1 VPAVACIG
9 SLNVDLV
16 VRVTRMPGTGET
28 VTGHALE
35 RHLGGKG
42 LNQALAAARAGGDVA
57 LVGAVGTDE
66 GGEWMRRELGA
77 EGVDL
82 TAVADVDGPSGTA
95 LIEVDAGGANRIVVI
110 PGANGWLTAV
120 YTAEQVRRLRG
131 DHVPADPTP
140 SDPAL
145 HISVPPGGTDSSTD
159 AAAVAGPAGRAS
171 SGVAL
176 APLEVPPDAVLGA
189 LREAHAAG
197 MLTIL
202 NTAPVPPDGLPD
214 GLLAVTDI
222 VVANEHEAGLITGIT
237 VKDMESAYA
246 AARALR
252 DQGAGGAIVTL
263 GADGAVWST
272 GDGHGHT
279 PAYPVTPIDTVA
291 AGDAFCGV
299 LAASLAEGLEWTSS
313 LRRASAAGALA
324 TTVAGAAPSLPSA
337 AAIARLMEDSPAGD
351 SHLEDS

>member
-16 VRVTRMPGTGET
+16 VRVARLPGTGET

-42 LNQALAAARAGGDVA
+42 LNQALSAARAGGDVA
-57 LVGAVGTDE
+57 LIGAVGTDD
-66 GGEWMRRELGA
+66 GAAWMRTELAA

-82 TAVADVDGPSGTA
+82 TGVADVEGPTGTA
-95 LIEVDAGGANRIVVI
+95 LIEVDTSGANRIVVI
-110 PGANGWLTAV
+110 PGANGWLTADF
-120 YTAEQVRRLRG
+120 TAEQVRRC
-131 DHVPADPTP
+131 
-140 SDPAL
+140 
-145 HISVPPGGTDSSTD
+145 GG
-159 AAAVAGPAGRAS
+159 R
-171 SGVAL
+171 VAL
-176 APLEVPPDAVLGA
+176 APLEVPPASVVGA
-189 LREAHAAG
+189 LAEAHGLG

-202 NTAPVPPDGLPD
+202 NTAPVPPDGLPE
-214 GLLAVTDI
+214 GLLDVTDI
-222 VVANEHEAGLITGIT
+222 VVANEHEASHITGQRVT
-237 VKDMESAYA
+237 DVASAYI

-252 DQGAGGAIVTL
+252 DLGAGSTIVTL
-263 GADGAVWST
+263 GGDGSVWST
-272 GDGHGHT
+272 SDGEGHT

-299 LAASLAEGLEWTSS
+299 LAASLADALPWEFA

-337 AAIARLMEDSPAGD
+337 AAIAALVEDS
-351 SHLEDS
+351 

>member
-1 VPAVACIG
+1 MPTVACIG

-57 LVGAVGTDE
+57 LVGAVGTDD
-66 GGEWMRRELGA
+66 GGTWMRTELGA

-82 TAVADVDGPSGTA
+82 TAVSTIEGASGTA
-95 LIEVDAGGANRIVVI
+95 LIEVDASGANRIVVI
-110 PGANGWLTAV
+110 PGANGWLTAD
-120 YTAEQVRRLRG
+120 YTSEQVRRL
-131 DHVPADPTP
+131 
-140 SDPAL
+140 
-145 HISVPPGGTDSSTD
+145 
-159 AAAVAGPAGRAS
+159 AS
-171 SGVAL
+171 ARIAL
-176 APLEVPPDAVLGA
+176 APLEVPPAAVLGA
-189 LREAHAAG
+189 LRAAHDAG
-197 MLTIL
+197 MRTIL
-202 NTAPVPPDGLPD
+202 NTAPVPPDGLPE

-222 VVANEHEAGLITGIT
+222 CIANEHEASLIIGLDVDGI
-237 VKDMESAYA
+237 ESAYA

-252 DQGAGGAIVTL
+252 DLGAGSAIVTL
-263 GADGAVWST
+263 GAAGAVWST
-272 GDGHGHT
+272 PEAEGHT

-299 LAASLAEGLEWTSS
+299 LAASLADDLPWEVA

-324 TTVAGAAPSLPSA
+324 TTIAGAAPSLPVADAIHRLVSA
-337 AAIARLMEDSPAGD
+337 HPVEES
-351 SHLEDS
+351 

>member
-1 VPAVACIG
+1 MPTVACIG

-57 LVGAVGTDE
+57 LVGAVGTDD
-66 GGEWMRRELGA
+66 GGTWMRTELGA

-82 TAVADVDGPSGTA
+82 TAVSTIEGASGTA
-95 LIEVDAGGANRIVVI
+95 LIEVDASGANRIVVI
-110 PGANGWLTAV
+110 PGANGWLTAD
-120 YTAEQVRRLRG
+120 YTSEQVRRL
-131 DHVPADPTP
+131 
-140 SDPAL
+140 
-145 HISVPPGGTDSSTD
+145 
-159 AAAVAGPAGRAS
+159 AS
-171 SGVAL
+171 ARIAL
-176 APLEVPPDAVLGA
+176 APLEVPPAAVLGA
-189 LREAHAAG
+189 LRAAHDAG
-197 MLTIL
+197 MRTIL
-202 NTAPVPPDGLPD
+202 NTAPVPPDGLPE

-222 VVANEHEAGLITGIT
+222 CIANEHEASLITGLDVDGI
-237 VKDMESAYA
+237 ESAYA

-252 DQGAGGAIVTL
+252 DLGAGSAIVTL
-263 GADGAVWST
+263 GAEGAVWST
-272 GDGHGHT
+272 PEAEGHT

-299 LAASLAEGLEWTSS
+299 LAASLADDLPWEVA

-324 TTVAGAAPSLPSA
+324 TTIAGAAPSLPVADAIHRLVSA
-337 AAIARLMEDSPAGD
+337 HPVEES
-351 SHLEDS
+351 